1 MEYDEAHIIQDVLE
15 GKTSRYE
22 YFLDKYGQ
30 QVFTLIVR
38 IVASQEDAEELT
50 QDTFLKAFR
59 HLSSFKA
66 ESNFSTWIY
75 RIAYNTAISAVRKK
89 KYDLF
94 DMDDTLL
101 ANISDEQI
109 DDTLN
114 DESEVQI
121 AKLNKAMKKLDAD
134 ERAVITLFYME
145 DKPVSEIALILGMT
159 ESNTKVK
166 LHRIRKKLY
175 VLITMNEG
183 LKDKGLKRA
192 IKEQPQFRLSTNFTF
207 RTMQKVEE
215 AARLHEKKI
224 EQRTLWATIIASLLL
239 LASGIAGVIY
249 YLGDSLTEFIQAMLP
264 SVTHDIQ
271 IPFFYFLFAI
281 TIFLFLLFDRWM
293 RKQYFK
299 RHSS

>member
-1 MEYDEAHIIQDVLE
+1 MRLKKWNEYDEAHIIQDVLE

-114 DESEVQI
+114 DESEEQI

-175 VLITMNEG
+175 VLITNEK
-183 LKDKGLKRA
+183 LWTKD
-192 IKEQPQFRLSTNFTF
+192 
-207 RTMQKVEE
+207 
-215 AARLHEKKI
+215 
-224 EQRTLWATIIASLLL
+224 
-239 LASGIAGVIY
+239 
-249 YLGDSLTEFIQAMLP
+249 
-264 SVTHDIQ
+264 
-271 IPFFYFLFAI
+271 
-281 TIFLFLLFDRWM
+281 
-293 RKQYFK
+293 
-299 RHSS
+299 

>member
-166 LHRIRKKLY
+166 LHRIRKKLGS
-175 VLITMNEG
+175 VVILGG
-183 LKDKGLKRA
+183 LT
-192 IKEQPQFRLSTNFTF
+192 FVNFP
-207 RTMQKVEE
+207 
-215 AARLHEKKI
+215 LCIH
-224 EQRTLWATIIASLLL
+224 LC
-239 LASGIAGVIY
+239 
-249 YLGDSLTEFIQAMLP
+249 
-264 SVTHDIQ
+264 
-271 IPFFYFLFAI
+271 
-281 TIFLFLLFDRWM
+281 
-293 RKQYFK
+293 
-299 RHSS
+299 